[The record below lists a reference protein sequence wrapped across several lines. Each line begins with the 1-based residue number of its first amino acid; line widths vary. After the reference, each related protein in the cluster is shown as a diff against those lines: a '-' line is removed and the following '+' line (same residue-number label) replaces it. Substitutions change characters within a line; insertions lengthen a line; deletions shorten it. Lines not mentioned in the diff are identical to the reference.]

1 MRFVLILWAL
11 PLGLF
16 WSWYFLSANDIN
28 FGFVFLTQ
36 EVNELVFR
44 LYGQVLGIDPETI
57 PPLVAKACLLDSL
70 LILAILAFRR
80 RKILTPVCGMHGR
93 VMAARDRP
101 RAPEACRERP
111 AG

>member
-80 RKILTPVCGMHGR
+80 RKILIARLREAWARYGR
-93 VMAARDRP
+93 AGS
-101 RAPEACRERP
+101 APSA
-111 AG
+111 